1 MCFCLLC
8 AWDLRGRDRP
18 RPRAELS
25 QKRDSPGGADLKRL
39 SGKGLRKK
47 EELGHQEGHR
57 KPPLCSPPSLLSSVP
72 FNHAL
77 LTLYVK
83 PFLRLFLTSLRLTTS
98 QVWHLRP
105 YHGFYH
111 GVSVCTYTMRTVCMC
126 ACACACVCV
135 CVHTKGR
142 GQQSV
147 ALYLTF

>member
-1 MCFCLLC
+1 MLCLLC

-39 SGKGLRKK
+39 SGKGFRKK

-57 KPPLCSPPSLLSSVP
+57 KPPLCSPPSLLLSSVP

-83 PFLRLFLTSLRLTTS
+83 PFLRLFLTPLRLTTK
-98 QVWHLRP
+98 P
-105 YHGFYH
+105 G
-111 GVSVCTYTMRTVCMC
+111 M
-126 ACACACVCV
+126 AP
-135 CVHTKGR
+135 
-142 GQQSV
+142 
-147 ALYLTF
+147 